1 MKLKL
6 TALAM
11 MLVLFSCTEDKPSS
25 QTTQQK
31 PVVVTPSFSGD
42 SAYKFVADQVAFGPR
57 VPNTTAHAN
66 CAVYLKEKL
75 EGYGADV
82 IVQEAVV
89 TAFDG
94 KALNMKNIIGQFS
107 PEKKNR
113 VMLYAHWDTRPFAD
127 KDSTR
132 QNEPIDGAN
141 DGGSG
146 VGVLLEIA
154 RLLHSQPTNVGVDIV
169 FFDTEDYGAPE
180 GVETGDYT
188 DWCLGSQYWAKNKHV
203 ANYRAKYGILLDMV
217 GSSDAVFNRE
227 GTSMATSPMVVDKV
241 WRTAQKLGYG
251 GYFKDTV
258 TPQTVD
264 DNYFVTVMGG
274 IPSANIVQYH
284 VDVLTMGYGFF
295 HHTHKDNMDI
305 IDPNTLKAVGQTVAD
320 CIYQD

>member
-6 TALAM
+6 TALAA
-11 MLVLFSCTEDKPSS
+11 MLVLFSCNETDPPVHQANKKPE
-25 QTTQQK
+25 
-31 PVVVTPSFSGD
+31 VVTPTFSGD
-42 SAYKFVADQVAFGPR
+42 SAYQFVAEQVAFGPR
-57 VPNTTAHAN
+57 VPNTTAHSN
-66 CAVYLKEKL
+66 CAQYLKEKL
-75 EGYGADV
+75 EGYGAEV

-146 VGVLLEIA
+146 VGVLLEVA
-154 RLLHSQPTNVGVDIV
+154 RLLHAQPANVGVDII
-169 FFDTEDYGAPE
+169 FFDAEDYGAPE
-180 GVETGDYT
+180 GVETGSYT
-188 DWCLGSQYWAKNKHV
+188 DWCLGSQYWAEHKHV
-203 ANYRAKYGILLDMV
+203 PNYRAKYGILLDMV

-241 WRTAQKLGYG
+241 WKTAQKLGYG

-305 IDPNTLKAVGQTVAD
+305 IDRNTLKAVGQTVAD